1 MGKKRQVYDDN
12 EVEQVEV
19 AVPVS
24 VIDSAIPA
32 INGQV
37 SDIDDPTAMRQD
49 TTEISIARSSFP
61 CSRKQFG
68 FDDVQI
74 ILSIIYE
81 EPQPVNS

>member
-1 MGKKRQVYDDN
+1 MSYKRQVNDDT

-19 AVPVS
+19 AMPVS
-24 VIDSAIPA
+24 VIESAMA

-68 FDDVQI
+68 FDDVQVV
-74 ILSIIYE
+74 LSIIYE
-81 EPQPVNS
+81 EPQTAN